1 VRRIPEQDLFTVE
14 ADPFCSQATGD
25 AASNRRRQHRND
37 NQIHTSCELERASGH
52 PAFDHGET
60 AENPI
65 PLPNA
70 SSTKVS
76 AAAAIPPA
84 TIAAHEVAD

>member
-1 VRRIPEQDLFTVE
+1 LNVP
-14 ADPFCSQATGD
+14 ADT
-25 AASNRRRQHRND
+25 
-37 NQIHTSCELERASGH
+37 
-52 PAFDHGET
+52 PAFDQGET

-76 AAAAIPPA
+76 AAVATPPA
-84 TIAAHEVAD
+84 IIAAQEVADWPESTTVAVSLLTESIIAMLRLKLLVANARLVAELTRSSSICGA